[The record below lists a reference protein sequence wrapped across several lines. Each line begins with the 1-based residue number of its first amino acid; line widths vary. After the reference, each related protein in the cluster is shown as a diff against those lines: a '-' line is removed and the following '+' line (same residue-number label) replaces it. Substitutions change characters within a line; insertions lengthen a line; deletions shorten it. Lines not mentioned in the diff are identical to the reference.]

1 MTQVTAYEQIL
12 AGIAEA
18 ERAAGRAAGAVKLV
32 AVSKSFPA
40 DAIRRVYERGE
51 RRFGES
57 RVEELIE
64 KAAALPKDIE
74 WHFIGHLQNNKVKK
88 VLEHA
93 QVIHSVDSVR
103 LLERIDRLAEELGKK
118 PRLLLEVNVS
128 GEESKYGF
136 AASALAAAVQ
146 RARELENIELV
157 GLMTM
162 APLVATA
169 QELKSIFS
177 TLKRAA
183 DEMGLCELSMGMSGD
198 YAEAVAC
205 GATLVRIGS
214 AIFGGR

>member
-18 ERAAGRAAGAVKLV
+18 ERAVGRAAGAVKLV
-32 AVSKSFPA
+32 AVSKTFPA

-136 AASALAAAVQ
+136 AASELEAAVQ

-177 TLKRAA
+177 TLKKAA